1 MKKISTLLI
10 LFHVIS
16 VMGFAQVDD
25 LREESEKD
33 KDNNKEYHSTPN
45 ESYNSDSP
53 VVDGCIEG
61 CFAVL
66 FSECTAIMVGAMATW
81 HENLLENRD
90 EDPTIVSLDILPH
103 AAYNIDPKYNSYIFS
118 PRVRGTWGLFSTDF
132 RFNLLIEYEENL
144 GKTFKTFDWQ
154 ILELNL
160 LSFNAFNLRLGS
172 GWLYNYHSQNSY
184 NEHFLGMELRLHDQF
199 FLATMEG
206 RSAWDYEG
214 GGNVFHEAT
223 LRTSY
228 RFVNYNRLY
237 GYLTGGI
244 VYQNHF
250 MKIDYITLQA
260 GFSFNIH

>member
-1 MKKISTLLI
+1 MKKFSILLLLLHI
-10 LFHVIS
+10 FNSFGL
-16 VMGFAQVDD
+16 AQVDD
-25 LREESEKD
+25 LRRESEND
-33 KDNNKEYHSTPN
+33 KDNSDNYEVTPN
-45 ESYNSDSP
+45 DSYNSDSP
-53 VVDGCIEG
+53 VVDGCIDG
-61 CFAVL
+61 CFTVL
-66 FSECTAIMVGAMATW
+66 FSECTAIMFSAMANR
-81 HENLLENRD
+81 HEKLLENRD

-103 AAYNIDPKYNSYIFS
+103 AAYNIDPKYNSYLFS

-132 RFNLLIEYEENL
+132 RFNLLIEYDDNL

-160 LSFNAFNLRLGS
+160 LSFNEFNLRLGS

-184 NEHFLGMELRLHDQF
+184 NEHFLGMELRLNNQF
-199 FLATMEG
+199 FLATVEG
-206 RSAWDYEG
+206 RSAWDYEA

-228 RFVNYNRLY
+228 RFVNYEHLF